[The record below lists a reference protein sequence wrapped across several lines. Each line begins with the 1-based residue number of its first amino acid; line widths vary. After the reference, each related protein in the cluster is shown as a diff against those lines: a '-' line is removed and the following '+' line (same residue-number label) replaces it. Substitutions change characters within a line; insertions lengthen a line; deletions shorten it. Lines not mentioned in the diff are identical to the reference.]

1 MKKLLLL
8 LALGSA
14 LLFAGCEKDKENGGD
29 DEITE
34 PLTVE
39 QNKELMQQI
48 GVDFVNEMAAM
59 QQEPGVKALT
69 SFGIHANQYE
79 DDEGGRINQSSV
91 ITMAKSVLGFT
102 YQKASAVEFGY
113 AAARIA
119 QDDEDDFTSLQELFD
134 ENTGTYTWNFDTEEY
149 DFEDNSTDEVIFEF
163 PSEVN
168 GTTNDATLTLS
179 NYSSVTIGNPL
190 DEDYD
195 GDLPTSLDVSL
206 EVDGSSS
213 MTYGFEIDYN
223 SEGVP
228 ESIDTEMTLGSF
240 SLTVGLTNT
249 TSKVGASVSFNNGS
263 KTLIAT
269 STEVNGDFSDSAID
283 AADESEDPTEVV
295 TDGTFSFTLM
305 DLKFDA
311 EIDFASLWNEIGDL
325 DTYYDSY
332 DEDPRPDLEGN
343 ATAIEDALNEHGV
356 LKATYI
362 STGKSAADVEFYT
375 FIDDYQDGDY
385 SEEYIELGARMVF
398 EDESKVDVEDFLE
411 SGFDGLESAINDLVD
426 QINDDLDEDDWIDYI
441 DFSDLG

>member
-1 MKKLLLL
+1 MKKLLLVL
-8 LALGSA
+8 GLGSVI
-14 LLFAGCEKDKENGGD
+14 LFTGCDKDKEKEG
-29 DEITE
+29 EVTE
-34 PLTVE
+34 PLTAE
-39 QNKELMQQI
+39 ENKQLMQQI

-59 QQEPGVKALT
+59 QQEDGVKALT
-69 SFGIHANQYE
+69 SFGLHADLYE
-79 DDEGGRINQSSV
+79 DDEEGRIDQSSA
-91 ITMAKSVLGFT
+91 IKIAKSILGFT
-102 YQKASAVEFGY
+102 YQKASPVEFGY
-113 AAARIA
+113 AATRIS
-119 QDDEDDFTSLQELFD
+119 QDDEDDFTSLEELFD
-134 ENTGTYTWNFDTEEY
+134 ENTGTYSWNFETEEY
-149 DFEDNSTDEVIFEF
+149 DFEDNSSDEVIFKF

-206 EVDGSSS
+206 AVSGSSS

-223 SEGVP
+223 NEGVP
-228 ESIDTEMTLGSF
+228 ESIDTELTVGSF

-249 TSKVGASVSFNNGS
+249 SSKVGASVSFNNGS
-263 KTLIAT
+263 KVLIAT
-269 STEVNGDFSDSAID
+269 ATEVNGDFSDSAIED
-283 AADESEDPTEVV
+283 ADDSEDPTEVV

-305 DLKFDA
+305 DLKFDS

-325 DTYYDSY
+325 ETYHDSY
-332 DEDPRPDLEGN
+332 NEDPRPDLEGN
-343 ATAIEDALNEHGV
+343 ATKIESALNEHGV
-356 LKATYI
+356 LKATYV
-362 STGKSAADVEFYT
+362 STGKTAADVEFYT

-411 SGFDGLESAINDLVD
+411 TGFDGLESAINDLID
-426 QINDDLDEDDWIDYI
+426 QINDDLDEDDWLDYI